1 MPAEE
6 VSRAADMSDEEMGPV
21 LLCFDG
27 SDDSRQAILRAA
39 ELLGDGPALVVHV
52 WEPLSAMLLRNP
64 LIHSPG
70 PLAEQAAELDAAGAD
85 AAARLTEEGVET
97 ARSAG
102 FDAAPLCVKRED
114 GIWPSIVRLAEEH
127 DVQLVVVGS
136 RGLSSVGSVLLGSV
150 SNGVALHCRRPV
162 LVVPRRA

>member
-1 MPAEE
+1 
-6 VSRAADMSDEEMGPV
+6 V

-27 SDDSRQAILRAA
+27 SDDSRQAIHRAGQ
-39 ELLGDGPALVVHV
+39 LLGHGRALVVHV

-85 AAARLTEEGVET
+85 AAARLTEQGVET

-102 FDAAPLCVKRED
+102 FEAEPLCIKSED

-127 DVQLVVVGS
+127 DARAVVLGS

-150 SNGVALHCRRPV
+150 SNGVAHHCRRAV
-162 LVVPRRA
+162 LVVPRRG

>member
-1 MPAEE
+1 
-6 VSRAADMSDEEMGPV
+6 MGPV

-27 SDDSRQAILRAA
+27 SEDSRLAILQAGK
-39 ELLGDGPALVVHV
+39 LLGGGRALVVHV

-70 PLAEQAAELDAAGAD
+70 PLVEPAAELDAAGAD
-85 AAARLTEEGVET
+85 AAARLTAEGVQV
-97 ARSAG
+97 ARAAD
-102 FDAAPLCVKRED
+102 FDAKPLCVRSDD
-114 GIWPSIVRLAEEH
+114 GIWPAIVGLAEEH
-127 DVQLVVVGS
+127 DVRAVALGS
-136 RGLSSVGSVLLGSV
+136 RGLSAASSVLLGSV